1 MADIKRLI
9 EQLYSGAL
17 FLQNRANAA
26 TEDSRN
32 ELLNDM
38 DIECLHDISKICCEA
53 AGELE
58 KAEKEA
64 TEYPF
69 KCKVGNNSEIHSKSI
84 QDYDKLIADISAEA
98 IIEFATRL
106 ILEAGYFGRA
116 VAVKTINDLVHEM
129 IGGADNA

>member
-1 MADIKRLI
+1 MTETKKLI
-9 EQLYSGAL
+9 ERLYSGAL

-26 TEDSRN
+26 AEDSRN

-38 DIECLHDISKICCEA
+38 DIEGLHDISKICCEA

-58 KAEKEA
+58 
-64 TEYPF
+64 TVEYPF

-129 IGGADNA
+129 TGGE